1 MRILNALLA
10 ALILACS
17 APVASSPRLT
27 SAESTAL
34 SVPTNATPSRAVP
47 ASATSAVAQVPAG
60 TALWAAWFIDEQ
72 TGWVI
77 AASYD
82 GHGLVLGTSDGG
94 KSWVTLASLEILPAG
109 GLTQLRFV
117 DARSGWLLT
126 SVLLPGTVGG
136 CAPPSTAPPQCRT
149 VIFRTSDG
157 GRSWREQLSVEQPS
171 KLGPGLRGLSAV
183 DDRHAWA
190 IRLAASGVACSPF
203 NCNLEVVATSDGE
216 RWESV
221 ALLPAFSDQLDFIDQ
236 RRGWAATYTARNE
249 PGQPLNTATVIATH
263 DGGRTW
269 TPQLSIAGQ
278 GQFQIDFTD
287 QHSGWALVAT
297 NDCVGMPCTSHSLYR
312 TTDGGGSWMKLQ
324 DAIPPTSWW
333 SPSNNVHLL
342 GGPHFASASIGW
354 IPVLYDG
361 SSTDAVLLTTDGGRT
376 WSRGGPASSNDVWD
390 IHDLAVSG
398 QFAWVVGERIGDEMW
413 FVARSDAGAVWRYEL
428 TISR

>member
-1 MRILNALLA
+1 MRMLKPVLA
-10 ALILACS
+10 ALLLACS
-17 APVASSPRLT
+17 APVASSPQPT
-27 SAESTAL
+27 SAESTAP
-34 SVPTNATPSRAVP
+34 SVPT
-47 ASATSAVAQVPAG
+47 TSAPSAAVAATATLAVAHVPVG
-60 TALWAAWFIDEQ
+60 TALWAVSFIDEQ

-77 AASYD
+77 GGSYD

-94 KSWVTLASLEILPAG
+94 KSWVTLASLEILPPG
-109 GLTQLRFV
+109 GRTQLRFV
-117 DARSGWLLT
+117 DAQSGWLLT
-126 SVLLPGTVGG
+126 SVLLPGNVGG
-136 CAPPSTAPPQCRT
+136 CSPPSTALPQCRT

-190 IRLAASGVACSPF
+190 IRLTAIGVACSPF

-221 ALLPAFSDQLDFIDQ
+221 AMLPAFSDQLDFIDQ
-236 RRGWAATYTARNE
+236 RTGWAATYTAKNE
-249 PGQPLNTATVIATH
+249 PGQPDNTATVVVTH

-269 TPQLSIAGQ
+269 TPQLSIDGQ
-278 GQFQIDFTD
+278 GQFQIAFTD
-287 QHSGWALVAT
+287 QRSGWALVAT
-297 NDCVGMPCTSHSLYR
+297 NDCVGTPCTSYSLYQ

-324 DAIPPTSWW
+324 DGTAPTSWW
-333 SPSNNVHLL
+333 SPRNNLSLL
-342 GGPHFASASIGW
+342 GGPRIIYAKMGW

-361 SSTDAVLLTTDGGRT
+361 SGTDAVLLTTDGGRT
-376 WSRGGPASSNDVWD
+376 WARGGPASPNEVWD
-390 IHDLAVSG
+390 IHDLAASG

-413 FVARSDAGAVWRYEL
+413 FVARSDARAMLSYEL

>member
-1 MRILNALLA
+1 MSVRASA
-10 ALILACS
+10 A
-17 APVASSPRLT
+17 
-27 SAESTAL
+27 
-34 SVPTNATPSRAVP
+34 PTWAVP
-47 ASATSAVAQVPAG
+47 ATATSAVANVPAG
-60 TALWAAWFIDEQ
+60 TALWAVSFIDEQ
-72 TGWVI
+72 SGWVI
-77 AASYD
+77 AASYE

-94 KSWVTLASLEILPAG
+94 KSWVTLTSLEIFPAG
-109 GLTQLRFV
+109 GRTQLQFV
-117 DARSGWLLT
+117 DAHSGWLLT
-126 SVLLPGTVGG
+126 SVLLPGNVGG

-149 VIFRTSDG
+149 TIFKTTDG
-157 GRSWREQLSVEQPS
+157 GRSWRDQLSVEQPS

-190 IRLAASGVACSPF
+190 IRLAARGVACSPF

-236 RRGWAATYTARNE
+236 RTGWAGTYTAKNE
-249 PGQPLNTATVIATH
+249 PGLPQNTATVVATH

-278 GQFQIDFTD
+278 GQFQIDFTG

-297 NDCVGMPCTSHSLYR
+297 NDCVGTPCTSYSLYQ
-312 TTDGGGSWMKLQ
+312 TTDGGGSWMKLK
-324 DAIPPTSWW
+324 DGIPPSSWW

-342 GGPHFASASIGW
+342 GGPQFASVSMGW
-354 IPVLYDG
+354 MPILYDG

-376 WSRGGPASSNDVWD
+376 WVRSGPASPDEAWD
-390 IHDLAVSG
+390 IHDLAVFG
-398 QFAWVVGERIGDEMW
+398 QFAWVVGERTGDEMW
-413 FVARSDAGAVWRYEL
+413 FVARSDARAMWSYEF